1 MMVVV
6 IGAIIP
12 LIFIIVNDVTVIVI
26 TMIGAIGRRK
36 AMCVIIRMNGAAIPF
51 VVDFMG
57 GSVGGI
63 ALATVAAAA
72 TAATAT
78 ATYTAP
84 NGGGKGRRVVAVALE

>member
-57 GSVGGI
+57 GGVGGI
-63 ALATVAAAA
+63 ALATV
-72 TAATAT
+72 AATAT

>member
-57 GSVGGI
+57 GGVGGI
-63 ALATVAAAA
+63 ALATV
-72 TAATAT
+72 AATAT

-84 NGGGKGRRVVAVALE
+84 NGGGKGRRVVAAALE

>member
-12 LIFIIVNDVTVIVI
+12 LVFIIVNDVTVIVI

-36 AMCVIIRMNGAAIPF
+36 AMCVIIGMNGAAIPF

-57 GSVGGI
+57 GGVGGI
-63 ALATVAAAA
+63 ALATVAA